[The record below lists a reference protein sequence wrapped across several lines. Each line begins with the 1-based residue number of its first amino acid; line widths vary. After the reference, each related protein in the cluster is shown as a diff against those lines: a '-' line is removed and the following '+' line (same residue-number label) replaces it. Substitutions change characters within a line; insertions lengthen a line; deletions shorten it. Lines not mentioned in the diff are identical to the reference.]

1 MTRLRQPKIAAMSG
15 RLLHNL
21 DGLSKYELFTVLQL
35 CFTWIKCYSQ
45 AHSKGTNAKNI
56 IKWSSCHNKCWYS
69 LFDSIML
76 PLKVQQTR
84 YYNSKGNS
92 SLDKSRGPCVRKLL
106 TGLIMYIYPLKIKNI
121 VLYCKPLYIIKYFL
135 KLMIL
140 FNINI
145 FSSKC
150 WSFTSSSAL

>member
-1 MTRLRQPKIAAMSG
+1 MTRLRQPKIGAISG

-21 DGLSKYELFTVLQL
+21 EAYCKYELFTVLQL
-35 CFTWIKCYSQ
+35 YFTWIKCYSQ

-84 YYNSKGNS
+84 YYNSEGNS
-92 SLDKSRGPCVRKLL
+92 SLDKS
-106 TGLIMYIYPLKIKNI
+106 
-121 VLYCKPLYIIKYFL
+121 KPLYIIKYFL
-135 KLMIL
+135 KLIIIL
-140 FNINI
+140 VNINN

-150 WSFTSSSAL
+150 WSFTSSSSLRTIWSSLK